1 MSASPFDHPLLGGL
15 LGDEDVA
22 AQLSADAE
30 LTQMTVFESALAI
43 AEGAEDVIP
52 ADAAAAIAQRLASFA
67 PDPADLREG
76 TIRDGVVVPA
86 LIRQMRAQVGE
97 PHGRFVHFGATSQD
111 VIDTSLL
118 LRLQPILAAFEQR
131 LLSLRE
137 RNLALV
143 AGFGRQPL
151 MGRTRMQDALPI
163 TVADR
168 LAEWQGPVDRA
179 LERLEQLRPRLL
191 VLQLGGPVG
200 TLGELGDKR
209 EAVGRRLAQ
218 ALGLGYRAQS
228 WHSQRDTIGE
238 LGSWLSLVAGAL
250 GKIGQDVALM
260 AQNPVA
266 EIALEG
272 GGGSSAMAHKQNP
285 VKAEVLV
292 ALARYTASL
301 LGGLHQSLVHEQER
315 SGAAW
320 TLEWLVLPQMLMTTG
335 AALRTTIELYGSI
348 KGMGGKN
355 G

>member
-1 MSASPFDHPLLGGL
+1 MTSSATSDLLAGL
-15 LGDEDVA
+15 LGDAEVA

-30 LTQMTVFESALAI
+30 LLQVTVFESALAI
-43 AEGAEDVIP
+43 AEGAEGVIP
-52 ADAAAAIAQRLASFA
+52 AEAAAAIAQKLATFT
-67 PDPADLREG
+67 PDTAALREG
-76 TIRDGVVVPA
+76 ALKDGVIVPA
-86 LIRQMRAQVGE
+86 LVNQMRAHVGE
-97 PHGRFVHFGATSQD
+97 AQGRFVHFGATSQD
-111 VIDTSLL
+111 AIDTSLI
-118 LRLQPILAAFEQR
+118 LRLQAILALFEQR

-137 RNLALV
+137 RHLALA

-168 LAEWQGPVDRA
+168 LAAWQGPLDRA
-179 LERLEQLRPRLL
+179 LERLEELRPRLL

-200 TLGELGDKR
+200 TLADLGDRR
-209 EAVGRRLAQ
+209 EAVGRRVALT
-218 ALGLGYRAQS
+218 LGLGYRPRS
-228 WHSQRDTIGE
+228 WHSQRDAIAE
-238 LGSWLSLVAGAL
+238 LASFLSLVTGAL

-292 ALARYTASL
+292 ALARYNAVL
-301 LGGLHQSLVHEQER
+301 VGGLHQSLVHEQER

-320 TLEWLVLPQMLMTTG
+320 TLEWLILPQMLTATG
-335 AALRTTIELYGSI
+335 AALRTAIELYGSVRAL
-348 KGMGGKN
+348 GAGN